1 MKTDIEIVPKTS
13 ILVWLVTVMIFSLP
27 GLNDCKSHAHGT
39 QNPSPVDKTASS
51 DWQTILLREKGILF
65 KLPTDWRHQD
75 PDTKLDGENG
85 VIEGLEWNSPRK
97 ELIRILISTYH
108 KSFISPEGK
117 VSSKE
122 EMLEDKFSRVARIAR
137 GDSSYS
143 EVKKVQ
149 LTGVE
154 GVFKVLRADFGDD
167 AIGVRKGIIWT
178 GYRIYQGKFQELE
191 ININASPQFE
201 TLIRMIFDTIEIE
214 QDKAVG

>member
-1 MKTDIEIVPKTS
+1 MNSRRRVNFSDIGARDENGYKDRSKDINS
-13 ILVWLVTVMIFSLP
+13 RLVSAGSDFIF
-27 GLNDCKSHAHGT
+27 T
-39 QNPSPVDKTASS
+39 
-51 DWQTILLREKGILF
+51 GIE
-65 KLPTDWRHQD
+65 
-75 PDTKLDGENG
+75 GENG
-85 VIEGLEWNSPRK
+85 VIEGLEWNSPRM

-108 KSFISPEGK
+108 KSFVSPEGK

-122 EMLEDKFSRVARIAR
+122 EMLEDKFNRVARMAK

-149 LTGVE
+149 LSGVD
-154 GVFKVLRADFGDD
+154 GVFKALRVDFGDN
-167 AIGVRKGIIWT
+167 AVGVRKGITWT
-178 GYRIYQGKFQELE
+178 AYRFYQGKPQELE